1 MKNKI
6 TLIATLIFFKS
17 FGQDPFWKT
26 TGNTINGLGDR
37 FVGTTDQASLRFKTD
52 GILRAAFPYNNS
64 ITNYGGGGGNGLRIF
79 NVSAPTNPSGVLDLF
94 TTPGNKTHVGFSN
107 DGCITG
113 AAGRMEYYASGTG
126 FWFNALGGR
135 AIWTI
140 NGNENARMGVNT
152 YWHFGTSGVDAARRV
167 EIQDGSPQLRLTNT
181 NNYAEFYAKANGRLL
196 IMPNGTN
203 TGFTNNINYNPTE
216 RIDVEGTARF
226 RIVPGTTTPN
236 SLIVGVN
243 NGGAGDIT
251 LHKLDFNGNANQVLL
266 GNGTWGTVGS
276 VSNAHNGLSIS
287 TIDPTKIAFG
297 QDPFT
302 AFDPGRLI
310 TDREIPLNKKYVH
323 FSDREIADVGYVG
336 IGSTFAPD
344 FRIKFSIYNDT
355 LRTSQSIRTFS
366 YSGSYIP
373 DRTSL
378 VATTMHAN
386 QLTGIFGQTIGAK
399 TIAYAIRGRSLSNEI
414 FVQSLGAYF
423 EGLGDNQLENNGV
436 RGFAKNSA
444 KLNIGGKFAAMN
456 DNPNESSYNIG
467 VYGEATGLPSAAGY
481 FVGNVVTTG
490 SSLWLSDSTYKDSI
504 VTIGENLDSLFN
516 ELHPVSFKF
525 NEDAQEKLNT
535 GSDVKLGFLA
545 QEVGNVY
552 PWLVKDVILPA
563 EYDTTGVEVRPES
576 TYKAV
581 DVTQL
586 IPLLVSVTQKNN
598 QTITVLANEN
608 QQQQSEID
616 SLTDV
621 VGDLNNRLT
630 ALENC
635 LSALLPTLCSMNQSM
650 IESNTP
656 AQQQELRSQLAVTLS
671 TRNAIVLDQN
681 VPNPFAEQTV
691 INFSIP
697 ATVLKAQIHFYDG
710 NGKLIQSVDIAE
722 RGSGSLNVFGS
733 DLSKGIYT
741 YTLVADGQIV
751 ATKKMI
757 KE

>member
-1 MKNKI
+1 
-6 TLIATLIFFKS
+6 
-17 FGQDPFWKT
+17 
-26 TGNTINGLGDR
+26 
-37 FVGTTDQASLRFKTD
+37 
-52 GILRAAFPYNNS
+52 
-64 ITNYGGGGGNGLRIF
+64 
-79 NVSAPTNPSGVLDLF
+79 
-94 TTPGNKTHVGFSN
+94 
-107 DGCITG
+107 
-113 AAGRMEYYASGTG
+113 
-126 FWFNALGGR
+126 
-135 AIWTI
+135 
-140 NGNENARMGVNT
+140 
-152 YWHFGTSGVDAARRV
+152 
-167 EIQDGSPQLRLTNT
+167 
-181 NNYAEFYAKANGRLL
+181 
-196 IMPNGTN
+196 
-203 TGFTNNINYNPTE
+203 
-216 RIDVEGTARF
+216 
-226 RIVPGTTTPN
+226 
-236 SLIVGVN
+236 
-243 NGGAGDIT
+243 
-251 LHKLDFNGNANQVLL
+251 
-266 GNGTWGTVGS
+266 
-276 VSNAHNGLSIS
+276 
-287 TIDPTKIAFG
+287 
-297 QDPFT
+297 
-302 AFDPGRLI
+302 
-310 TDREIPLNKKYVH
+310 
-323 FSDREIADVGYVG
+323 
-336 IGSTFAPD
+336 
-344 FRIKFSIYNDT
+344 
-355 LRTSQSIRTFS
+355 
-366 YSGSYIP
+366 
-373 DRTSL
+373 
-378 VATTMHAN
+378 MHAN

-535 GSDVKLGFLA
+535 GSDLKLGFLA
-545 QEVGNVY
+545 QEVGDVY
-552 PWLVKDVILPA
+552 PWLVREVILPA
-563 EYDTTGVEVRPES
+563 KYDTTGVEISPES

-635 LSALLPTLCSMNQSM
+635 LSALLPALCSMNQSM

-697 ATVLKAQIHFYDG
+697 ATVMKAQIHFYDG